1 MKYFAKSLT
10 NKKRQA
16 LFPAGTIVEGF
27 YHRKPLEV
35 CTITNIAE
43 KPEAGFET
51 SSNNHYTTAPKW
63 RKPRK
68 KMKKLGKM
76 QKIWHCWSAK
86 SG

>member
-1 MKYFAKSLT
+1 MVFHISDTKLIFLIVFIRLFTSHLFLLAKLIMMKYFAKWLT

-27 YHRKPLEV
+27 YHPKPLEV

-51 SSNNHYTTAPKW
+51 
-63 RKPRK
+63 
-68 KMKKLGKM
+68 M
-76 QKIWHCWSAK
+76 
-86 SG
+86 

>member
-51 SSNNHYTTAPKW
+51 
-63 RKPRK
+63 
-68 KMKKLGKM
+68 M
-76 QKIWHCWSAK
+76 
-86 SG
+86 